1 MRPGPVFCFSGTA
14 AGYGQATLIGSV
26 TGAGPPS
33 IAGCYF
39 DAHYVATI
47 TLVDGSTLMLTA
59 SGTVCPF
66 GNSGNAPDS
75 PNSYGNPNNVAGSF
89 AITSGRRSFR
99 RRDGKRH
106 LQRDSGGR
114 CSDR

>member
-1 MRPGPVFCFSGTA
+1 V

-39 DAHYVATI
+39 DAHYAAMI

-89 AITSGRRSFR
+89 AITSGAGVFAGATGSGSFSATQAG
-99 RRDGKRH
+99 DVQTAE
-106 LQRDSGGR
+106 LNWTITLP
-114 CSDR
+114 